1 MLLIVFFYSITN
13 RLLLA
18 KVLSI
23 ILRMHKP
30 KKDEERRTIKT
41 KPSCSLLDTDDSQKL
56 PVNNRKKSGK
66 STILN
71 VTLCH
76 KKKMLCSFNL
86 DSEEHTTS
94 DLLDYSLGVLRNS
107 LKENVLGVECGNSE
121 LDYYLQCPQKS
132 LEVFKSS
139 LTLTPFIESAEK
151 GINRY
156 RFLKVIGVGGFSKVY
171 LGMD

>member
-1 MLLIVFFYSITN
+1 MFDN
-13 RLLLA
+13 
-18 KVLSI
+18 
-23 ILRMHKP
+23 
-30 KKDEERRTIKT
+30 
-41 KPSCSLLDTDDSQKL
+41 DDSQKI
-56 PVNNRKKSGK
+56 PGNNPKKSGK

-76 KKKMLCSFNL
+76 KKKMLCSFTL
-86 DSEEHTTS
+86 DSEEHSTS

-121 LDYYLQCPQKS
+121 LDYYLQCPRRS
-132 LEVFKSS
+132 LEVFKNSV
-139 LTLTPFIESAEK
+139 TLTPFIETPEK